1 MWMIRILFLSVLTAL
16 IYSCGVSADTQSA
29 DGKLYMR
36 TMSWAGGTLD
46 ISWYYVTKDKIVVDP
61 VGGVNPLDMALETAR
76 NGRNIATYRP
86 ADDGTLEV
94 SWGDGRNQRLRV
106 EYKDGNISALDGGLM
121 SLAKPFE
128 KASFEDITYSGLAS
142 VAQVTQSVTLFF
154 GKDGKFR
161 MQRVG
166 AVTGGAGTSGVGID
180 ERSDEGIYEIKGNTI
195 HYRFNNGTEQYAV
208 GQPYDLGNGEII
220 IGDQLFKKSR

>member
-1 MWMIRILFLSVLTAL
+1 MIRILFLSVLTAL
-16 IYSCGVSADTQSA
+16 IYSCGGSADSQSG

-36 TMSWAGGTLD
+36 TMSWAGGSLD
-46 ISWYYVTKDKIVVDP
+46 IAWYYITQDKIFVNPVD
-61 VGGVNPLDMALETAR
+61 GVNPLNVAMESER
-76 NGRNIATYRP
+76 NGKNVASYRP

-128 KASFEDITYSGLAS
+128 KASIEDITYSGLAS

-166 AVTGGAGTSGVGID
+166 AVTGGAGTSGVGVD
-180 ERSDEGIYEIKGNTI
+180 ERSDEGTYEIKGNTI
-195 HYRFNNGTEQYAV
+195 HFRYNDGTEWHAI

-220 IGDQLFKKSR
+220 IGDQLFKKYL

>member
-16 IYSCGVSADTQSA
+16 IYSCGDSADTQSA

-36 TMSWAGGTLD
+36 TMSWAGGSLD
-46 ISWYYVTKDKIVVDP
+46 ISWYYVTNDKIVVNP
-61 VGGVNPLDMALETAR
+61 VGGANPVDMAMESER
-76 NGRNIATYRP
+76 NGKNIATYRP
-86 ADDGTLEV
+86 VDDGTLEV

-106 EYKDGNISALDGGLM
+106 EYKDGGISALDGGLM
-121 SLAKPFE
+121 SLAKPFKE
-128 KASFEDITYSGLAS
+128 STFDDLTYSGLAS
-142 VAQVTQSVTLFF
+142 VAQVTRSVTVFF
-154 GKDGKFR
+154 GKDGRFR

-166 AVTGGAGTSGVGID
+166 AVTGGPGTSGVGAD
-180 ERSDEGIYEIKGNTI
+180 ERSDEGAYDIKGNTI
-195 HYRFNNGTEQYAV
+195 HFRFNDGTEWYAV